1 MNTEGK
7 PIIGLTPLWDKE
19 KCVVMPMQETY
30 LEAVQAA
37 GGEPLVLDVAD
48 EEGARAELA
57 GCDALISTG
66 GGDIAPELYGEA
78 RIETCGPPCPARDTF
93 ELITFHIALE
103 RGMPI
108 LGICRGIQLI
118 NVGLGGTLWQH
129 IGDAGVEPA
138 RHSAGTEPVF
148 HGFKAAKGT
157 PLVEW
162 AGAEEFVVNSW
173 HHQSVKRPGKGLEVV
188 GWSDDGL
195 IEAVWMPDRPF
206 VWGVQWHPERAFHD
220 FPRDLRIFQ
229 TLVAAAAN
237 HKKENHHGTAM
248 DH

>member
-19 KCVVMPMQETY
+19 TCVVKPMQETY
-30 LEAVQAA
+30 LEAIQAA

-48 EEGARAELA
+48 EEATREELA

-66 GGDIAPELYGEA
+66 GGDIAPELYGET
-78 RIETCGPPCPARDTF
+78 RIEACGPACPARDTF
-93 ELITFHIALE
+93 ELMAFRIALE
-103 RGMPI
+103 RGMSI

-118 NVGLGGTLWQH
+118 NVACGGTLWQH
-129 IGDAGVEPA
+129 IGDAGVKPS
-138 RHSAGTEPVF
+138 RHSAVTEPAF
-148 HGFKAAKGT
+148 HGFKAATGT

-162 AGAEEFVVNSW
+162 AGAVEFVVNSW
-173 HHQSVKRPGKGLEVV
+173 HHQSVKRPGKGLEVA

-206 VWGVQWHPERAFHD
+206 VWGVQWHPERAFRD
-220 FPRDLRIFQ
+220 FPRDLHIFQ
-229 TLVAAAAN
+229 ALVAAAGQ
-237 HKKENHHGTAM
+237 H
-248 DH
+248 